1 MLDLRALA
9 LTLAVTLVPAVV
21 SAQDGDGVYGRLSG
35 DLALS
40 AGIGGG
46 VVYAD
51 RQRVAEWTGEATVEL
66 RARIL
71 DMAGLLLAGEWRPE
85 GDDRVIVAADIR
97 PLFFARWLL
106 GASLHQSWGDL
117 LVDSIGLDL
126 GAAIGPFETG
136 AGAALAIGFG
146 LDVPIYFPP
155 NLDPGIFLHLGA
167 RHAVASATDQL
178 APTGGT
184 ADWTILAV
192 LDVRAFVMTGLAGW
206 EPTRYR
212 VDDGGAR

>member
-1 MLDLRALA
+1 MLRALGLVIA
-9 LTLAVTLVPAVV
+9 LALSPGLAA
-21 SAQDGDGVYGRLSG
+21 AQDGDGVYGRLSG
-35 DLALS
+35 DVALS

-51 RQRVAEWTGEATVEL
+51 RQHVAEWTGEAMVEL
-66 RARIL
+66 RARVL

-85 GDDRVIVAADIR
+85 GDDRVIIAADIR

-106 GASLHQSWGDL
+106 GNSSHRAWEDL

-126 GAAIGPFETG
+126 GAAIGPFENG

-146 LDVPIYFPP
+146 IDVPLHFPP

-167 RHAVASATDQL
+167 RHAIASATDQL
-178 APTGGT
+178 APAGGT

-206 EPTRYR
+206 EPARYR
-212 VDDGGAR
+212 VDDPGAP